1 MSVNNYS
8 DRGQGS
14 TQATQRAPA
23 SPPSKDRAPLQA
35 EPERIRPTRTT
46 PPAQSAIAKADARAS
61 EALEDPAAQPGS
73 EMASEKDVTGRSV
86 PLSRSSEKRTV
97 SETCGTA
104 TETHGTAADHG
115 TVPPRTAA
123 GHPTPIEGTPSRV
136 QPNFIRQRAPHHTQ
150 DAIDDIAQDGSSI
163 GEYTHDSNVS
173 IRGNVRGG
181 AFSGMPYRRARSS
194 IDQVKSGKYGR
205 YLEIPKGRRSI
216 FVSQEQQKRRRSA
229 LSLIAIIVFLAI
241 ALLIVWRLIAS
252 VTQ

>member
-61 EALEDPAAQPGS
+61 EALEDPDVQLRSEAMSGESVAASHSAPLP
-73 EMASEKDVTGRSV
+73 RSGGE
-86 PLSRSSEKRTV
+86 RSV
-97 SETCGTA
+97 SET
-104 TETHGTAADHG
+104 HS
-115 TVPPRTAA
+115 TAA
-123 GHPTPIEGTPSRV
+123 GHVTASPRAAAGHTLHIEGTPSRV
-136 QPNFIRQRAPHHTQ
+136 QPGFIRRRAPHHTQ
-150 DAIDDIAQDGSSI
+150 DAIDDIAQDGNSI

-181 AFSGMPYRRARSS
+181 AFSGMPYRRARSG

-229 LSLIAIIVFLAI
+229 LSLVAIIVFLVI
-241 ALLIVWRLIAS
+241 AFLIVWRLIAS
-252 VTQ
+252 VAQ